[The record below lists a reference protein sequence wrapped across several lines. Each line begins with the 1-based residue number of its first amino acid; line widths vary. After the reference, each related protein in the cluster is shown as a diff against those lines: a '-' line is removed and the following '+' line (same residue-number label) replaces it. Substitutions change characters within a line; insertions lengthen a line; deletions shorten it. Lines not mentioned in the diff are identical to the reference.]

1 MANNVSLLQHQIG
14 KFGVVTVMDAVLFE
28 HGTVKPVLK
37 LDTLKVSSVSAEGST
52 KEIRGGMAA
61 DLLLTYNHS
70 RSVNLEMTD
79 ALVSLYSLS
88 ALWGSPVKSLV
99 NNYYKTMETAV
110 AVAPTQQG
118 DPVANPFITEG
129 TPSTCFFYKKN
140 DDGSYTNEIGENT
153 GPVIGVDYFVT
164 DEEGKDMSVQNAT
177 WVAGKTYYGYGYAMG
192 VAAGSGEDYKNP
204 VEIVLKSKSFPDA
217 LTLVGKTSFIDEQT
231 GKKVIAE
238 IEIPKFQFGNAFD
251 FSMDAEG
258 DASTFNFNG
267 VALADGAEKELI
279 KIRTLR
285 IEGALDSSGSG
296 TVPEWK

>member
-99 NNYYKTMETAV
+99 GAVYKSMETAV
-110 AVAPTQQG
+110 AAAAS
-118 DPVANPFITEG
+118 DPFTAVFCKADG
-129 TPSTCFFYKKN
+129 TSGAELGT
-140 DDGSYTNEIGENT
+140 
-153 GPVIGVDYFVT
+153 DYYVT
-164 DEEGKDMSVQNAT
+164 DEEGHDMSLSGAT
-177 WVAGKTYYGYGYAMG
+177 FVIGKTYYGYGWVKG
-192 VAAGSGEDYKNP
+192 AAADSGADYKNP

-296 TVPEWK
+296 TIPEWK